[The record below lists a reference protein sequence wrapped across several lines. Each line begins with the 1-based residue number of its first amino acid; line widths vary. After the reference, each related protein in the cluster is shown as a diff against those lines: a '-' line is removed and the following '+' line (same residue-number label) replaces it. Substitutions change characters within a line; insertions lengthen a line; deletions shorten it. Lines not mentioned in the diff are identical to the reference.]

1 MFQRKP
7 ASSGPTTP
15 KPKPVRTRPRF
26 RISASTKRMLIAL
39 LVLVVIVI
47 VLFGFSPFWI
57 NWLWFGSV
65 GYRSILITNYVSE
78 SLFFVVGGLIAAAVF
93 VLNVWFAL
101 RTTREGQV
109 QREGFVG
116 RSSQHLI
123 QFLAFG
129 GGVVVF
135 LVAGKIA
142 SNHWRAAMLAFRG
155 GDFGVKDPTFHM
167 DAGFYVFRLPLLHD
181 LHSYLLRL
189 GLVTL
194 IAVAVVYIVRFGVRF
209 RNLGKMPWAA
219 LRHLSALGCF
229 LLLVIA
235 GGYLL
240 RNYDLVFST
249 RGVVLGPGFTDVNIV
264 RPLNWLMALLSAG
277 AGIALL
283 FGVVHRTPKWL
294 IGLLGGWALLAFIV
308 TPLLPLGVQRL
319 IVDPNEF
326 RREEKYIERNIQMTR
341 AGFGLDQV
349 TTQSVTGQDPITTAQ
364 LPVDKPPLSNVRIW
378 DYRVVQPIYQQL
390 QTFVP
395 YYEFGDIDVDEYVI
409 NGQQVQVLISAR
421 ELNVQGLPA
430 NSQTWTNVHLAY
442 THGYGAVV
450 SPVSQVSG
458 DGWPTFLVSNI
469 PPTGPKELTITQP
482 EIYFGEQKTDWI
494 VVHTDQT
501 EFNGINDAT
510 QGATPGYQGKAKGSI
525 GLGNPVTRLLSA
537 LTFKD
542 QKLFISGQLT
552 GDSRLIL
559 DRSILDRAKK
569 IAPFFTFDSDPYL
582 VIADGRLQWIIDG
595 YTHSSNFPNAT
606 EFDGDNYMRN
616 SVKVVV
622 DAYDGTTTFYRTGE
636 KDPIADAYGKIYK
649 DLFTP
654 ISEAPA
660 SLAAHFRYPELQFN
674 KQSAVWASYHV
685 DTARS
690 FYDGDDRWSVAQEQ
704 IDGKQYQIEPYFVS
718 LPLPGEK
725 AQSFALTVP
734 FTPGGSQNRQN
745 MTAWFA
751 GTADAEGVTNLRL
764 YRYPRQVTVFGPQQI
779 EARISQDPQISQQ
792 LSLWNQSG
800 ADVIRGNM
808 LIVPVNDAMLYVQPI
823 YLKAVSSGAGSPRL
837 ASVIVATK
845 DKVVMRSTLPE
856 AVTALGD
863 PSSQSVGQIQNVPA
877 QAAPPATTSPSGSAA
892 ATPAPVSQT
901 APATGSGTVAGEA
914 LSAYNEAQAAMTR
927 GDWEAYG
934 KAQARLGQL
943 LEQLTGPPNS
953 ATPASTPAVPATPKP

>member
-1 MFQRKP
+1 MI
-7 ASSGPTTP
+7 
-15 KPKPVRTRPRF
+15 V
-26 RISASTKRMLIAL
+26 AL
-39 LVLVVIVI
+39 LVLVAIII

-65 GYRSILITNYVSE
+65 GYRSILTTNYVFE
-78 SLFFVVGGLIAAAVF
+78 GLFFLVGGLIAGAAF

-101 RTTREGQV
+101 RTTRGGSV
-109 QREGFVG
+109 QREGFIG
-116 RSSQHLI
+116 RSSQRVI

-129 GGVVVF
+129 GGAVVF
-135 LVAGKIA
+135 IVAGTIA

-189 GLVTL
+189 GIVTL
-194 IAVAVVYIVRFGVRF
+194 IAVAVVYIVRLGVRF
-209 RNLGKMPWAA
+209 RNVGNMPMAA

-229 LLLVIA
+229 LLIVTA
-235 GGYLL
+235 AGYLL

-249 RGVVLGPGFTDVNIV
+249 RGIVLGPGFTDVNVV
-264 RPLNWLMALLSAG
+264 RPLNWLMAILSA
-277 AGIALL
+277 ATGIALL
-283 FGVVHRTPKWL
+283 FSIVLKTPKWL
-294 IGLLGGWALLAFIV
+294 IGLVGGWALLAFVV
-308 TPLLPLGVQRL
+308 TPLLPIGVQRL

-326 RREEKYIERNIQMTR
+326 PREEKYIERNITMTR
-341 AGFGLDQV
+341 AGFRLDQV
-349 TTQSVTGQDPITTAQ
+349 TTQNVTGQDPITAAQ
-364 LPVDKPPLSNVRIW
+364 LPTDKPPLSNVRIW

-395 YYEFGDIDVDEYVI
+395 YYQFGDIDVDHYVV
-409 NGQQVQVLISAR
+409 NGQEVQVLISAR
-421 ELNVQGLPA
+421 ELNVAGLPT
-430 NSQTWTNVHLAY
+430 NSQTWANIHLAY

-469 PPTGPKELTITQP
+469 PPTGPTELNITQP

-494 VVHTDQT
+494 IVHTDQA
-501 EFNGINDAT
+501 EFSGINDTGQADPT
-510 QGATPGYQGKAKGSI
+510 GYQGKAIGSI
-525 GLGNPVTRLLSA
+525 SLGNPVTRLLAA
-537 LTFKD
+537 LKYKD
-542 QKLFISGQLT
+542 QKLFISGQLN

-559 DRSILDRAKK
+559 DRSIVDRAKK
-569 IAPFFTFDSDPYL
+569 IAPFFTYDDDPYL

-606 EFDGDNYMRN
+606 RFGGDNYMRN

-636 KDPIADAYGKIYK
+636 KDPIADAYGKVYS

-654 ISEAPA
+654 ISEAPG
-660 SLAAHFRYPELQFN
+660 SLAEHFRYPEFQFDR
-674 KQSAVWASYHV
+674 QSEVWASYHA

-690 FYDGDDRWSVAQEQ
+690 YYDGDDRWSVAQEQ
-704 IDGKQYQIEPYFVS
+704 LDGKQAPIEPYFVS
-718 LPLPGEK
+718 LALPGETES
-725 AQSFALTVP
+725 SFALTVP

-751 GTADAEGVTNLRL
+751 GTADATGVTNLRL

-800 ADVIRGNM
+800 TNVIRGNM
-808 LIVPVNDAMLYVQPI
+808 LIVPINDAMLYVQPI
-823 YLKAVSSGAGSPRL
+823 YLKAASSAAGSPRL

-845 DKVVMRSTLPE
+845 DKVVMRSTLAD
-856 AVTALGD
+856 AVTALGN
-863 PSSQSVGQIQNVPA
+863 PNAQSVGQIQDVPA
-877 QAAPPATTSPSGSAA
+877 QVTDTSGAGTSPPVTSGEA
-892 ATPAPVSQT
+892 ATPAAPSQPT
-901 APATGSGTVAGEA
+901 DTGINDANQTVADEA
-914 LSAYNEAQAAMTR
+914 LKVYDEAQAALKR

-934 KAQARLGQL
+934 AAQERLGVLLKQL
-943 LEQLTGPPNS
+943 RAPVPASSPS
-953 ATPASTPAVPATPKP
+953 ASPGTPAP

>member
-1 MFQRKP
+1 MFV
-7 ASSGPTTP
+7 A
-15 KPKPVRTRPRF
+15 V
-26 RISASTKRMLIAL
+26 
-39 LVLVVIVI
+39 LVLVAIII

-65 GYRSILITNYVSE
+65 GYRSILTTNYVSE
-78 SLFFVVGGLIAAAVF
+78 TLFFVVGGLIAAAVF

-116 RSSQHLI
+116 RSSQRLI

-129 GGVVVF
+129 GGAVVF
-135 LVAGKIA
+135 IVAGTIA
-142 SNHWRAAMLAFRG
+142 SHHWRAAMLAFQG
-155 GDFGVKDPTFHM
+155 GSFGVKDPTFHK
-167 DAGFYVFRLPLLHD
+167 DAGFYIFRLPLLHD

-194 IAVAVVYIVRFGVRF
+194 VAVAVVYILRLGVRF
-209 RNLGKMPWAA
+209 RNVGKMPWAA

-229 LLLVIA
+229 LLLVVA
-235 GGYLL
+235 AGYLL

-249 RGVVLGPGFTDVNIV
+249 RGVVIGPGFTDVNVV

-294 IGLLGGWALLAFIV
+294 IGLVGGWALLAFIV

-326 RREEKYIERNIQMTR
+326 PREEKYIERNIQMTR

-349 TTQSVTGQDPITTAQ
+349 TTKNVTGQDQITTAQ

-395 YYEFGDIDVDEYVI
+395 FYEFGDIDVDQYTV

-421 ELNVQGLPA
+421 ELNINGLPG

-469 PPTGPKELTITQP
+469 PPTGPQELTITQP
-482 EIYFGEQKTDWI
+482 EIYYGEKSGDWI
-494 VVHTDQT
+494 IVHTDQA
-501 EFNGINDAT
+501 EFNGINDVN
-510 QGATPGYQGKAKGSI
+510 QGNTDAYHGKAIGSI
-525 GLGNPVTRLLSA
+525 GLGNPVTRLLAA
-537 LTFKD
+537 LTYKD

-552 GDSRLIL
+552 GKSRLIL
-559 DRSILDRAKK
+559 DRSVVDRAKK
-569 IAPFFTFDSDPYL
+569 IAPFFTYDSDPYL
-582 VIADGRLQWIIDG
+582 VVADGRLQWIIDG
-595 YTHSSNFPNAT
+595 YTTSANFPNAT
-606 EFDGDNYMRN
+606 RFGGDSYMRN
-616 SVKVVV
+616 SVKVVM
-622 DAYDGTTTFYRTGE
+622 DAYDGTITFYRTGE
-636 KDPIADAYGKIYK
+636 KDPIADAYGKIYSG
-649 DLFTP
+649 LFTP

-660 SLAAHFRYPELQFN
+660 SLAKHFRYPELQFN
-674 KQSAVWASYHV
+674 QQSTVWASYHV

-704 IDGKQYQIEPYFVS
+704 LDGKQNPIEPYFVS
-718 LPLPGEK
+718 LALPGE
-725 AQSFALTVP
+725 QTSSFALTVP
-734 FTPGGSQNRQN
+734 FTPGGNQNRQN

-751 GTADAEGVTNLRL
+751 GTADTSGVTNLRL

-800 ADVIRGNM
+800 TQVIRGNM

-823 YLKAVSSGAGSPRL
+823 YLKAVNSGAGSPRL

-845 DKVVMRSTLPE
+845 NKVVMRSTLSD

-863 PSSQSVGQIQNVPA
+863 PNSQSVGQIQNVPS
-877 QAAPPATTSPSGSAA
+877 QVTQPPATNGTTPGIT
-892 ATPAPVSQT
+892 ATVPPVS
-901 APATGSGTVAGEA
+901 ATGSQQDTASEA
-914 LSAYNEAQAAMTR
+914 LNVYNEAQAALAR
-927 GDWEAYG
+927 GDYDTYG
-934 KAQARLGQL
+934 KAQIRLKQL
-943 LEQLTGPPNS
+943 LEQLSGTPVPS
-953 ATPASTPAVPATPKP
+953 STPASPTATPKP